1 MLTASLIIQR
11 WRRAYD
17 TLQCWHGLM
26 LSPMR
31 LPSSPAHLS
40 LGHLW
45 GLSCVADHVR
55 SWGWRPRSANPP
67 PRLRKVPF
75 LPAQNENNKEPSV
88 AAASGAQRTHQNT
101 SKSRSLPLARSLA
114 RSPALTH
121 PSMRDSSSL
130 KYTISEVCG
139 PSFQATE
146 EAHGLVWYLASRSDI
161 ENLWRSTRTIVVQV
175 SHYFYCYITWFHIFK
190 MKAVQRA
197 KQAIM

>member
-1 MLTASLIIQR
+1 MQ
-11 WRRAYD
+11 
-17 TLQCWHGLM
+17 
-26 LSPMR
+26 
-31 LPSSPAHLS
+31 LPSSPTHLS

-55 SWGWRPRSANPP
+55 SWGWRPRNANPP

-114 RSPALTH
+114 LTH

-139 PSFQATE
+139 PSFQPTE
-146 EAHGLVWYLASRSDI
+146 ETHGFRLSLGTSASD
-161 ENLWRSTRTIVVQV
+161 RTFAIREGQ
-175 SHYFYCYITWFHIFK
+175 S
-190 MKAVQRA
+190 
-197 KQAIM
+197 QAGPSWSRFFIRIILCTAPACAT